1 MALSSQDILKLM
13 DHVGHYKR
21 LCEFTIKHD
30 EFPDMLRTC
39 SSFIPEKDYRQIS
52 DYVKKY
58 SSKQEIPFILKSKGA
73 GLALYPKGGGPMF
86 YSFKGFLH
94 ESGFLDY
101 ILQAIE
107 TTGVFNKSCNIE
119 DITKNYELTLAYD
132 RHYLSQAQADA
143 ITREIFNNP
152 TIEYSKIRSENGFKL
167 SKDEEKLLL
176 NQGIDTTY
184 CGKDRYDHSW
194 SRFLEEN
201 YGYLEE
207 YVRAMGENDLE
218 RKYVTNKSTNIFSK
232 IFEKTKDKDLEL
244 EF

>member
-1 MALSSQDILKLM
+1 MGSQEILKLM

-21 LCEFTIKHD
+21 LCEFTITHD
-30 EFPDMLRTC
+30 EFPNVLRAC
-39 SSFIPEKDYRQIS
+39 NSFITVNDHQRILEYAN
-52 DYVKKY
+52 KY
-58 SSKQEIPFILKSKGA
+58 SSEQEIPFILKSKGA
-73 GLALYPKGGGPMF
+73 GLALYPKGGGAML
-86 YSFKGFLH
+86 YSFSGFLH
-94 ESGFLDY
+94 ESGFLDH

-107 TTGVFNKSCNIE
+107 TTGVFTKSCNIE
-119 DITKNYELTLAYD
+119 DVTKNYELMVAYD

-152 TIEYSKIRSENGFKL
+152 TIEYSKIIRSGNGFKI

-201 YGYLEE
+201 YDYLEE
-207 YVRAMGENDLE
+207 YVRAMMENDLD
-218 RKYVTNKSTNIFSK
+218 RKYTTNKNTNVFSK